1 MNRLPAIIVL
11 GASALGVGLFAA
23 AAFFGGF
30 RLNLTP
36 SEALGLWRIET
47 PQRAIAA
54 GNLVFIC
61 PPQTPPF
68 EEARHR
74 LYLARG
80 LCPGGFAP
88 LIKAV
93 AALPG
98 QYIEIGQGVSID
110 GMPLPSSA
118 VRRTDGAGR
127 PLKPCAGG
135 LVPPGYLY
143 VHSPFV
149 SSYDSRYFG
158 PIPDSGLLGLARP
171 ILRQAVA
178 AYAPHSSSHWRS
190 SSVQLAGAA
199 SCLLCRSRCSF
210 PRSGRSRHRAASPF
224 WSRRGISS
232 PPHAACRTV
241 LRTSTPPISGP
252 ASCFGWLPPHRS
264 SSCMRRS
271 GRGVRERPNL
281 KQDDRRGI
289 SRR

>member
-1 MNRLPAIIVL
+1 MVT
-11 GASALGVGLFAA
+11 SQVGVGLFAA

-110 GMPLPSSA
+110 GRPLPSSA

-127 PLKPCAGG
+127 PLKPYAGG
-135 LVPPGYLY
+135 VVPPGYLY

-171 ILRQAVA
+171 IL
-178 AYAPHSSSHWRS
+178 
-190 SSVQLAGAA
+190 
-199 SCLLCRSRCSF
+199 
-210 PRSGRSRHRAASPF
+210 
-224 WSRRGISS
+224 
-232 PPHAACRTV
+232 TV
-241 LRTSTPPISGP
+241 KP
-252 ASCFGWLPPHRS
+252 
-264 SSCMRRS
+264 
-271 GRGVRERPNL
+271 
-281 KQDDRRGI
+281 
-289 SRR
+289 